1 MVAWL
6 DTVLSSVL
14 PGATTKMTRRDE
26 DAQPAGPGDPADDAS
41 SRLAFLARAS
51 ETLVSASN
59 DWSALERLAQLIVP
73 ALADWCTID
82 VLDDAGR
89 LTRVAVVHTDP
100 EKVAIARELERRY
113 PPDPESEFGVP
124 KVVRTD
130 TSELYP
136 EITAEQLAWSA
147 ADDQHLDLIRKLGG
161 FRSAMVVPLIARG
174 RTLGAITLVSAES
187 GRTYTPDDV
196 SLAEALARRGALAA
210 ANARLTEDVEQ
221 TEAKMEALVDSL
233 EAIVWEADLRTR
245 QYTYVSKRAEEILGY
260 PPDRW
265 VKEPGF
271 WASIVHESDRER
283 AAEWYQDAADGDP
296 DHDFEY
302 RMIATDGR
310 TVWIRDLL
318 YVVRDERGNPLGLRG
333 VMVDVTER
341 ILAERRARAEH
352 EATLALAETKTLAEA
367 GPRILRAIGEGVGW
381 DAGALW
387 IADPATDELRFASA
401 YADDSVDVTD
411 FEQMTA
417 VQSFRRGVGLPG
429 RVWET
434 AEPAWIEDLASD
446 PNFPRAP
453 TAARLGFRSGVGFPI
468 VLRGVV
474 LGVLEF
480 FSRKVRRPDDDMVAS
495 MVSIGTQIGQFM
507 ESTEAAGAALESDAR
522 RRAMLSAALDCFIS
536 MDHEGRIIEFNP
548 AAERTFGYSRAD
560 VIGKELADLIIPAAD
575 RDYHRAGLARFL
587 ETGDGA
593 LIDRR
598 VEVTAVRSDETEF
611 PVELAITV
619 VDSDP
624 PVFTGYLR
632 DISAERGAAQALRD
646 SRERLSFLAEAS
658 ALLSSSLNYRT
669 VLERLANLVVPTLAD
684 WCAVDM
690 LEDNGTLR
698 RLAVAHG
705 DPALREAA
713 QQLVGI
719 RPDQGDG
726 HVLREV
732 LSTGEPVIAAD
743 GVAAC
748 GGSVS
753 DPDQRRLILELGCD
767 AAVIVPLVARG
778 RTLGAMTLVAANPER
793 IYGAPDAALA
803 EDLARRAALAVDN
816 ARLFSE
822 RSHVAR
828 TLQKRLL
835 PPHLPAIPGVEVA
848 GRYQAAGEGNEVGGD
863 FYDVFRTGKDDWA
876 IVIGDVCGKGADAA
890 AVTALA
896 RYTIRAAAMQARKPS
911 RVLTQLNEALLA
923 EASTRDEMDQRFC
936 TVAYARLR
944 PAESG
949 VRITSTSGGHPVPLI
964 LRADGTIE
972 GASKV
977 GTLIGVL
984 PEPKLVDRST
994 QLSPGDV
1001 LVLYTDGITEA
1012 RSPDAVFGEEG
1023 LHALVR
1029 SCVGMDAAAIADRIE
1044 HTVLDFQE
1052 GNARDDIALLVVRVT
1067 P

>member
-1 MVAWL
+1 
-6 DTVLSSVL
+6 
-14 PGATTKMTRRDE
+14 
-26 DAQPAGPGDPADDAS
+26 
-41 SRLAFLARAS
+41 LAFLARAS
-51 ETLVSASN
+51 ETLVSAAN
-59 DWSALERLAQLIVP
+59 DWAALERLAQLIVP
-73 ALADWCTID
+73 ALADWCAID

-89 LTRVAVVHTDP
+89 LSRVAVVHTDP
-100 EKVAIARELERRY
+100 EKVAIARELEQKY
-113 PPDPESEFGVP
+113 PPDPDSEFGVP
-124 KVVRTD
+124 KVIRTG

-136 EITAEQLAWSA
+136 EITAEQLQWSA
-147 ADDQHLDLIRKLGG
+147 TDDEHLDLIRNIGG

-187 GRTYTPDDV
+187 GRTFTSDDL

-210 ANARLTEDVEQ
+210 ANARLAEDVEQ

-233 EAIVWEADLRTR
+233 DAVVWEADLTTR

-260 PPDRW
+260 APDRW

-271 WASIVHESDRER
+271 WASIVYEADRER
-283 AAEWYQDAADGDP
+283 ATEWYRNAAAGDP
-296 DHDFEY
+296 DKDFEY
-302 RMIATDGR
+302 RIVAADGR

-318 YVVRDERGNPLGLRG
+318 YVVRDERGTPLGLRG
-333 VMVDVTER
+333 VMVDITER
-341 ILAERRARAEH
+341 VLAEHRAHAEH
-352 EATLALAETKTLAEA
+352 AVTLALSETTTLAEA
-367 GPRILRAIGEGVGW
+367 GPRILRSIGEGLGW

-387 IADPATDELRFASA
+387 IADPATGELRFASS
-401 YADDSVDVTD
+401 YADTVVDVAD
-411 FEQMTA
+411 FEEMTA
-417 VQSFRRGVGLPG
+417 LYSFQPGVGLPG

-434 AEPAWIEDLASD
+434 SEPAWIEDLAQD
-446 PNFPRAP
+446 QNFPRAP
-453 TAARLGFRSGVGFPI
+453 IAARLGFQSGVGFPI
-468 VLRGVV
+468 MLRGNV

-480 FSRKVRRPDDDMVAS
+480 FSRKIRRPDDELVAT

-507 ESTEAAGAALESDAR
+507 ESAEAAGAVLETNAR
-522 RRAMLSAALDCFIS
+522 SRAMLSAALDCFIS

-575 RDYHRAGLARFL
+575 RDYHRAGLARYL
-587 ETGDGA
+587 ETGQGA

-632 DISAERGAAQALRD
+632 DISAERAAAQALRD

-690 LEDNGTLR
+690 LEDHGTVR
-698 RLAVAHG
+698 RVAVAHA
-705 DPALREAA
+705 DPAKREAA
-713 QQLVGI
+713 QQLVGS
-719 RPDQGDG
+719 RPGEESG

-732 LSTGEPVIAAD
+732 LSTGEPVITED
-743 GVAAC
+743 GLEAC
-748 GGSVS
+748 GGYAS
-753 DPDQRRLILELGCD
+753 DPDQRQLILELGCA

-778 RTLGAMTLVAANPER
+778 RTLGAITLVAAGADR
-793 IYGAPDAALA
+793 AYGASDAALA

-828 TLQKRLL
+828 TLQKSLL
-835 PPHLPAIPGVEVA
+835 PPHLPAIPGLEVA

-863 FYDVFRTGKDDWA
+863 FYDVFGTGKDDWA
-876 IVIGDVCGKGADAA
+876 IVMGDVCGKGADAA

-923 EASTRDEMDQRFC
+923 EASSRDEMDQRFC
-936 TVAYARLR
+936 TVAYVRLR
-944 PAESG
+944 PADSG

-964 LRADGTIE
+964 LRVDGSIE

-984 PEPKLVDRST
+984 PEPKLVDRSAN
-994 QLSPGDV
+994 LSSGDA
-1001 LVLYTDGITEA
+1001 LILYTDGITEA
-1012 RSPDAVFGEEG
+1012 RGPEGVYGEER
-1023 LHALVR
+1023 LRKLIR
-1029 SCVGMDAAAIADRIE
+1029 SCAGMDAAAIADRIE
-1044 HTVLDFQE
+1044 HTVLEFQE
-1052 GNARDDIALLVVRVT
+1052 GNARDDIALLVVRVL